1 MFDVFKKM
9 NEYDTENGTSTLGV
23 CNELVSA
30 NNVKNGGHVTI
41 GVPESVI
48 IDLMFDGK
56 IVVLLVIDKE
66 SYDKTLNDL

>member
-9 NEYDTENGTSTLGV
+9 NEYDTENGASTLGV

-30 NNVKNGGHVTI
+30 NKVKNGGHVTI
-41 GVPESVI
+41 GVPESVVM
-48 IDLMFDGK
+48 DLMFDGK

-66 SYDKTLNDL
+66 AYDKTLNNL